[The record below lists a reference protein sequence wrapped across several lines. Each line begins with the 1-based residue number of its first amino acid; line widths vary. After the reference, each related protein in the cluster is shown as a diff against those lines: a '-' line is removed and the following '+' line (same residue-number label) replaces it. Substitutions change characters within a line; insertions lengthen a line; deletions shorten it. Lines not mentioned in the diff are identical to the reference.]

1 MDNHQINLSDLPP
14 ELILHIGSYLWLKDL
29 SSLVQTAK
37 YFNSLLD
44 SRLYAVG
51 AKHVGPSTSPLI
63 LAIQH
68 GPITAVDKLLEKGA
82 DPSRFAGDTNAFIAA
97 VKDYKPRAL
106 KRLLAPSV
114 STSVPV
120 TEFKSLLQM
129 AVIPYRLTLLNYLLD
144 AAPGYYPDDD
154 GAWIE
159 ALQYAIFEYRYRA
172 AAVLLEAAKKM
183 IPSPAQKIDTD
194 TIYTVVYRGDCDGVR
209 LLLAFG
215 WDQSASIGVTSPL
228 HLAAEAGRIDLV
240 KLLLR
245 SGADPN
251 NRDRQRSPPL
261 LWATAGQ
268 HAKVVEL
275 LLKAG
280 ADPNAANSFGNTP
293 LHECARRDSLR
304 ILDTLLGAGARP
316 DITDDIGVAPLHTAI
331 SHGVPAEMIES
342 LLQAGAPVNGLDPHL
357 RTPLFLAAQKGDA
370 RTVEALLAAGADIK
384 LDMEQGSMSP
394 LHAAAVAGRAELMHC
409 GAEFNHGGKLLP
421 SAVFGAVSKG
431 RLGALKVLLDAGA
444 DLSALNQDGSSILHD
459 ACRHGA
465 SAELVQLLID
475 HEADPRVVAYDHRTT
490 LHQVVPNHGWSPIPT
505 LLNAGIPIEARDNKG
520 DTALLIAARRS
531 FQGTRALLE
540 CGADPNTRGADG
552 TTPLHHCS
560 SHRDPETYT
569 LLINAGA
576 DIASKDAS
584 RQTPLH
590 RAAAAGNGTICE
602 RLLNAYIAKGLDY
615 TERDAMGRTVL
626 ELAAISGSCQIMD
639 KLLARGVDIDI
650 GLQTDHGK
658 HRGIP
663 ALHYAIFNAQP
674 RAVAYLA
681 RHGAEYF
688 DLDVYGRT
696 AVDWA
701 SIDGDG
707 STTLPLSRDDRHNR
721 EVVSAPKMH
730 PDTQTLVL
738 QYSIV
743 GIATRI
749 LEGDRSELYTLGKCL
764 QYLGDLAA
772 AGTIFAETQK
782 ECNRCSSTIPEQGIR
797 YICTECPNIDLCAS
811 CIRVYESEN
820 MRIKICRGHK
830 FWGVKVLDHRL
841 SQRIPEGKEKEK
853 EVEMVRAKWLM
864 DLIDIYR
871 RKALDACE
879 EILNTS

>member
-1 MDNHQINLSDLPP
+1 MAMDDRSINLIDLPA

-37 YFNSLLD
+37 YFNALLD

-51 AKHVGPSTSPLI
+51 AKHVGRSTSPLI

-82 DPSRFAGDTNAFIAA
+82 DPSRFTGDTNAFIAA

-106 KRLLAPSV
+106 KRLLAPGV

-129 AVIPYRLTLLNYLLD
+129 AVVPYRLTLLNYLLD
-144 AAPGYYPDDD
+144 VAPGHYPDDD

-172 AAVLLEAAKKM
+172 AAVLLEAAKKKM
-183 IPSPAQKIDTD
+183 PSPAQKIDTD

-215 WDQSASIGVTSPL
+215 WDPNASIGVTTPL
-228 HLAAEAGRIDLV
+228 HLAAEAGR
-240 KLLLR
+240 
-245 SGADPN
+245 
-251 NRDRQRSPPL
+251 
-261 LWATAGQ
+261 ATAGQ

-280 ADPNAANSFGNTP
+280 ASPNAANSFGNTP
-293 LHECARRDSLR
+293 LHECARQDSLR
-304 ILDTLLGAGARP
+304 ILDSLLGAGARA

-331 SHGVPAEMIES
+331 SHGVPAEMIER
-342 LLQAGAPVNGLDPHL
+342 LLQAGAPVNYLDPHL

-370 RTVEALLAAGADIK
+370 LTVEVLLAAGADIK
-384 LDMEQGSMSP
+384 LDVEQGSMSP
-394 LHAAAVAGRAELMHC
+394 LHTAAVTGRAEVIQPLVRAGMNIKGLDYLKRTPLFLAAVNDHLGAMRELMHS
-409 GAEFNHGGKLLP
+409 GAELNHDGKLL
-421 SAVFGAVSKG
+421 SAVFGAVSK
-431 RLGALKVLLDAGA
+431 
-444 DLSALNQDGSSILHD
+444 SAWEPSSSFLHD
-459 ACRHGA
+459 AGRHGA
-465 SAELVQLLID
+465 SAELVQLLINYG
-475 HEADPRVVAYDHRTT
+475 ADPHILAYDNRTA
-490 LHQVVPNHGWSPIPT
+490 LHQVVVNYGWSPIST
-505 LLNAGIPIEARDNKG
+505 LLKAGIPIEARDGKG

-531 FQGTRALLE
+531 FERTRALLE
-540 CGADPNTRGADG
+540 CGADPNARGADG
-552 TTPLHHCS
+552 TTPLHNCS
-560 SHRDPETYT
+560 SHRDPEIYT

-602 RLLNAYIAKGLDY
+602 RLLTAYIAKGLDY
-615 TERDAMGRTVL
+615 MERDAMGCTVL
-626 ELAAISGSCQIMD
+626 ELAASSGSCQIMD
-639 KLLARGVDIDI
+639 KLLARGVDINI
-650 GLQTDHGK
+650 GLLTDHEK
-658 HRGIP
+658 HRGIL

-707 STTLPLSRDDRHNR
+707 STTLPLSRDDRHNH
-721 EVVSAPKMH
+721 EVVSAPKIH
-730 PDTQTLVL
+730 PRIQTLVL
-738 QYSIV
+738 KYSAI
-743 GIATRI
+743 GLATRI
-749 LEGDRSELYTLGKCL
+749 LEGD
-764 QYLGDLAA
+764 
-772 AGTIFAETQK
+772 
-782 ECNRCSSTIPEQGIR
+782 
-797 YICTECPNIDLCAS
+797 
-811 CIRVYESEN
+811 
-820 MRIKICRGHK
+820 
-830 FWGVKVLDHRL
+830 
-841 SQRIPEGKEKEK
+841 
-853 EVEMVRAKWLM
+853 
-864 DLIDIYR
+864 
-871 RKALDACE
+871 
-879 EILNTS
+879 